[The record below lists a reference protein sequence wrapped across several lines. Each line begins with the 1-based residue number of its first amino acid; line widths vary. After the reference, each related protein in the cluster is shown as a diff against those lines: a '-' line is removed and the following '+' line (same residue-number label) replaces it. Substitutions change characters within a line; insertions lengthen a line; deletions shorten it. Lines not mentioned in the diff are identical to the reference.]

1 MTSMSGSS
9 DSADQQIADDHRA
22 AGLRLYALAATRPI
36 VTWPRLAIWLR
47 DAEEE
52 IHAGAADGEE
62 GYSARNVCIGSTRA
76 ARDAGSRHATIAIIS
91 SSAGAVIIV
100 AIS

>member
-9 DSADQQIADDHRA
+9 DSADQQIADDHR

-47 DAEEE
+47 DAEEA

-62 GYSARNVCIGSTRA
+62 GYSARNVSIGSTRA